1 MEESLS
7 ISRNIE
13 AKIVILGEQ
22 NVGKTSFVVV
32 FNPDS
37 GEESANKT
45 SSKLERVTSTIG
57 ASFVTCRVKV
67 KDKLVRMQVWD
78 TAGQERFKSMAPL
91 YYRKAN
97 AAVIMY
103 DVSSHASFQAA
114 KMWINELKRN
124 VEAPLLMLL
133 VGNKSD
139 LSELRV
145 VSHEQGYSYATS
157 VGALFCETSAAF
169 QKGVYE
175 AFFLLA
181 TSLVAYEEEHSNFQY
196 KFKAD
201 SAVHLQQQCDDQSDE
216 MTSNCC

>member
-1 MEESLS
+1 MLLLLLH
-7 ISRNIE
+7 
-13 AKIVILGEQ
+13 AD
-22 NVGKTSFVVV
+22 VGKTSFVVV

-114 KMWINELKRN
+114 KMWINGNAFVRSIFHSRNDFIIINQLSSVRMYCTNILVIVSFFLSAAELKRN

-169 QKGVYE
+169 QKG
-175 AFFLLA
+175 
-181 TSLVAYEEEHSNFQY
+181 
-196 KFKAD
+196 
-201 SAVHLQQQCDDQSDE
+201 DDINPIQR
-216 MTSNCC
+216 

>member
-1 MEESLS
+1 LKPKLS
-7 ISRNIE
+7 SWVNRVSRQLNIF
-13 AKIVILGEQ
+13 KTSNKLFILMSVFIIILLLLLLLAD
-22 NVGKTSFVVV
+22 VGKTSFVVV

-37 GEESANKT
+37 GNGEESASNK

-114 KMWINELKRN
+114 KMWINGNAFVRSIFHSRN
-124 VEAPLLMLL
+124 
-133 VGNKSD
+133 D
-139 LSELRV
+139 LR
-145 VSHEQGYSYATS
+145 
-157 VGALFCETSAAF
+157 
-169 QKGVYE
+169 
-175 AFFLLA
+175 
-181 TSLVAYEEEHSNFQY
+181 N
-196 KFKAD
+196 
-201 SAVHLQQQCDDQSDE
+201 QSII
-216 MTSNCC
+216 